1 MNRVPTDARC
11 AVTIALVVG
20 LTLSGA
26 RAVLA
31 QNGGSGS
38 WPDGSYRSGRTPDY
52 WSEIAPFSM
61 QGVNLP
67 PPPPGEAPA
76 VVRGLYL
83 NAWVFGSKRFYDLL
97 ELADTTE
104 VNAFVIDVKDGTG
117 YVTFHSNVPTAVAI
131 GANGVRAGE
140 RYAQTSRA
148 APRAWYP
155 PDRTN
160 RRGEGSTP
168 REAKPE
174 WAVQHAK
181 GGLWLDRQEPAW
193 VDAFRDSVWAYAA
206 DIAGEAVLMGF
217 REIRFDYVRFP
228 DEPRELMID
237 AVYPARRGREAQHAA
252 IKRNVTM
259 LRDRVAALGVPF
271 TIDVFGLTT
280 SATLRPSQPSPRF
293 QARIMTGGGFS
304 P

>member
-1 MNRVPTDARC
+1 MNRVLTDARC
-11 AVTIALVVG
+11 AMTIALVVG

-131 GANGVRAGE
+131 GANEFVRARDTRKRLALLHE
-140 RYAQTSRA
+140 RGIHPIARIVVAKDLLLAKRS
-148 APRAWYP
+148 PSGP
-155 PDRTN
+155 C
-160 RRGEGSTP
+160 STP
-168 REAKPE
+168 R
-174 WAVQHAK
+174 
-181 GGLWLDRQEPAW
+181 
-193 VDAFRDSVWAYAA
+193 AA
-206 DIAGEAVLMGF
+206 CGSTGK
-217 REIRFDYVRFP
+217 
-228 DEPRELMID
+228 
-237 AVYPARRGREAQHAA
+237 RRPGWTPFGTRCGRM
-252 IKRNVTM
+252 RRT
-259 LRDRVAALGVPF
+259 
-271 TIDVFGLTT
+271 
-280 SATLRPSQPSPRF
+280 
-293 QARIMTGGGFS
+293 
-304 P
+304 